1 MSAIEFISQF
11 GAETVVA
18 AIEEI
23 LIAARGGDWGYGAL
37 ATVMGGDLEGARAV
51 VNLAAAVFGH

>member
-1 MSAIEFISQF
+1 MSVVEFLTQF
-11 GAETVVA
+11 GAETVMA

-23 LIAARGGDWGYGAL
+23 MIAARGGDWGYGAL

>member
-11 GAETVVA
+11 GIETVYYA
-18 AIEEI
+18 LEEI
-23 LIAARGGDWGYGAL
+23 VIAAHGGDFGYGAL

-51 VNLAAAVFGH
+51 VNLSAAVFGH

>member
-11 GAETVVA
+11 GIETVYYA
-18 AIEEI
+18 LEEI
-23 LIAARGGDWGYGAL
+23 VIAARGGDFGYGAL

>member
-11 GAETVVA
+11 GIETVYYA
-18 AIEEI
+18 LEEI
-23 LIAARGGDWGYGAL
+23 VIAARGGDFGYGAL
-37 ATVMGGDLEGARAV
+37 ATVMGGDLDGARAV

>member
-1 MSAIEFISQF
+1 MSVVEFLSQF

-37 ATVMGGDLEGARAV
+37 ATVMGGDLEGARSV

>member
-1 MSAIEFISQF
+1 MSVVEFISQF

-23 LIAARGGDWGYGAL
+23 MIAAHGGDWGYGAL

-51 VNLAAAVFGH
+51 VNLAATTLGH

>member
-1 MSAIEFISQF
+1 MSVVEFLTQF
-11 GAETVVA
+11 GAETVAA

-23 LIAARGGDWGYGAL
+23 MIAAHGGDWGYGAL

-51 VNLAAAVFGH
+51 VNLAAAIFGH

>member
-11 GAETVVA
+11 GIETVYYA
-18 AIEEI
+18 LEEI
-23 LIAARGGDWGYGAL
+23 VIAARGGDFGYGAL

-51 VNLAAAVFGH
+51 VNLAAAIFGH